1 MDEKDVKILLVED
14 EESVASFVKTEL
26 EFEDYQVVWAED
38 GKKALDLFT
47 QEKPTLILLDW
58 MLPVYDGMTVLR
70 RIRKQSDV
78 PIIMLTAKNSASDI
92 SSALDQGLDDYL
104 TKPFEIEELL
114 ARIRVVLRRLEKMR
128 QQNDVPDTSL
138 EFGPLKIDLLK
149 HEFYCDTEQIYLTP
163 KEFTLITELMRDPE
177 KVKSRD
183 ELLDTVWGY
192 DFVGQTNTVD
202 VYIRTIRNKIGE
214 PYKKIIKTIRGLGYC
229 LRKLDDEHEE
239 K

>member
-1 MDEKDVKILLVED
+1 
-14 EESVASFVKTEL
+14 
-26 EFEDYQVVWAED
+26 
-38 GKKALDLFT
+38 
-47 QEKPTLILLDW
+47 

-92 SSALDQGLDDYL
+92 SSALDQGLDDCL

-149 HEFYCDTEQIYLTP
+149 HEFYCDNEKIYLTP
-163 KEFTLITELMRDPE
+163 KEFALITELMRDPE
-177 KVKSRD
+177 QVKSRD

-214 PYKKIIKTIRGLGYC
+214 SYKKIIKTIRGLGYC

>member
-1 MDEKDVKILLVED
+1 
-14 EESVASFVKTEL
+14 
-26 EFEDYQVVWAED
+26 
-38 GKKALDLFT
+38 
-47 QEKPTLILLDW
+47 

-78 PIIMLTAKNSASDI
+78 PIIMLTAKTDASDI
-92 SSALDQGLDDYL
+92 SSALDQGLDDYI

-114 ARIRVVLRRLEKMR
+114 ARIRVILRRLTKIQQER
-128 QQNDVPDTSL
+128 QMPTAQF
-138 EFGPLKIDLLK
+138 EFGPFKIDLLK
-149 HEFYCDTEQIYLTP
+149 HKFYCNNKQIYLTP
-163 KEFTLITELMRDPE
+163 KEFALMTELMREPE

-214 PYKKIIKTIRGLGYC
+214 PDKKLIKTVRGLGYC
-229 LRKLDDEHEE
+229 LRKADD

>member
-92 SSALDQGLDDYL
+92 IL
-104 TKPFEIEELL
+104 
-114 ARIRVVLRRLEKMR
+114 IR
-128 QQNDVPDTSL
+128 D
-138 EFGPLKIDLLK
+138 
-149 HEFYCDTEQIYLTP
+149 
-163 KEFTLITELMRDPE
+163 
-177 KVKSRD
+177 
-183 ELLDTVWGY
+183 
-192 DFVGQTNTVD
+192 
-202 VYIRTIRNKIGE
+202 
-214 PYKKIIKTIRGLGYC
+214 
-229 LRKLDDEHEE
+229 
-239 K
+239 

>member
-114 ARIRVVLRRLEKMR
+114 ARIRVVLRRLEKCGSKM
-128 QQNDVPDTSL
+128 TSL
-138 EFGPLKIDLLK
+138 ILP
-149 HEFYCDTEQIYLTP
+149 
-163 KEFTLITELMRDPE
+163 
-177 KVKSRD
+177 
-183 ELLDTVWGY
+183 
-192 DFVGQTNTVD
+192 
-202 VYIRTIRNKIGE
+202 
-214 PYKKIIKTIRGLGYC
+214 
-229 LRKLDDEHEE
+229 
-239 K
+239 

>member
-38 GKKALDLFT
+38 GKKALELFT

-92 SSALDQGLDDYL
+92 SSALDQGLDDYI

-114 ARIRVVLRRLEKMR
+114 ARIRVVLRRLEKKCGSKM
-128 QQNDVPDTSL
+128 TSL
-138 EFGPLKIDLLK
+138 ILP
-149 HEFYCDTEQIYLTP
+149 
-163 KEFTLITELMRDPE
+163 
-177 KVKSRD
+177 
-183 ELLDTVWGY
+183 
-192 DFVGQTNTVD
+192 
-202 VYIRTIRNKIGE
+202 
-214 PYKKIIKTIRGLGYC
+214 
-229 LRKLDDEHEE
+229 
-239 K
+239 

>member
-78 PIIMLTAKNSASDI
+78 PIIMLTAKNSASCLLYTSD
-92 SSALDQGLDDYL
+92 AADEGL
-104 TKPFEIEELL
+104 
-114 ARIRVVLRRLEKMR
+114 V
-128 QQNDVPDTSL
+128 
-138 EFGPLKIDLLK
+138 
-149 HEFYCDTEQIYLTP
+149 
-163 KEFTLITELMRDPE
+163 
-177 KVKSRD
+177 
-183 ELLDTVWGY
+183 
-192 DFVGQTNTVD
+192 
-202 VYIRTIRNKIGE
+202 
-214 PYKKIIKTIRGLGYC
+214 
-229 LRKLDDEHEE
+229 
-239 K
+239 

>member
-78 PIIMLTAKNSASDI
+78 PIIMLLPPKI
-92 SSALDQGLDDYL
+92 L
-104 TKPFEIEELL
+104 
-114 ARIRVVLRRLEKMR
+114 
-128 QQNDVPDTSL
+128 
-138 EFGPLKIDLLK
+138 PLI
-149 HEFYCDTEQIYLTP
+149 
-163 KEFTLITELMRDPE
+163 
-177 KVKSRD
+177 
-183 ELLDTVWGY
+183 
-192 DFVGQTNTVD
+192 
-202 VYIRTIRNKIGE
+202 
-214 PYKKIIKTIRGLGYC
+214 
-229 LRKLDDEHEE
+229 
-239 K
+239 

>member
-114 ARIRVVLRRLEKMR
+114 ARIRVVLRRLEKT
-128 QQNDVPDTSL
+128 VSYT
-138 EFGPLKIDLLK
+138 
-149 HEFYCDTEQIYLTP
+149 HLTLP
-163 KEFTLITELMRDPE
+163 TKRC
-177 KVKSRD
+177 V
-183 ELLDTVWGY
+183 
-192 DFVGQTNTVD
+192 
-202 VYIRTIRNKIGE
+202 
-214 PYKKIIKTIRGLGYC
+214 
-229 LRKLDDEHEE
+229 
-239 K
+239 

>member
-38 GKKALDLFT
+38 GKKALELFT

-128 QQNDVPDTSL
+128 QQNDRSEEHTS
-138 EFGPLKIDLLK
+138 
-149 HEFYCDTEQIYLTP
+149 
-163 KEFTLITELMRDPE
+163 ELQ
-177 KVKSRD
+177 S
-183 ELLDTVWGY
+183 
-192 DFVGQTNTVD
+192 QN
-202 VYIRTIRNKIGE
+202 
-214 PYKKIIKTIRGLGYC
+214 
-229 LRKLDDEHEE
+229 
-239 K
+239 

>member
-14 EESVASFVKTEL
+14 EEAVASFVKTEL
-26 EFEDYQVVWAED
+26 EFEGYQVTWAQD
-38 GKKALDLFT
+38 GKEALEFFQ

-58 MLPVYDGMTVLR
+58 MLPIYDGMVVLR

-78 PIIMLTAKNSASDI
+78 PIMMLTAKTTASDI

-114 ARIRVVLRRLEKMR
+114 ARIRVILRRLSKK
-128 QQNDVPDTSL
+128 QQENARPTAQFD
-138 EFGPLKIDLLK
+138 FGPFTIDLIK
-149 HEFYCDTEQIYLTP
+149 HEFYYQQKQIYLTP
-163 KEFTLITELMRDPE
+163 KEFALMTELIREPE

-214 PYKKIIKTIRGLGYC
+214 PDKKLIKTVRGLGYC
-229 LRKLDDEHEE
+229 LRKADD
-239 K
+239 

>member
-1 MDEKDVKILLVED
+1 
-14 EESVASFVKTEL
+14 
-26 EFEDYQVVWAED
+26 
-38 GKKALDLFT
+38 
-47 QEKPTLILLDW
+47 

-92 SSALDQGLDDYL
+92 SSALDQGLDDCL

-149 HEFYCDTEQIYLTP
+149 HEFYCDNEKIYLTP
-163 KEFTLITELMRDPE
+163 KEFALITELMRDPE
-177 KVKSRD
+177 QVKVVMNYLIQSGDMTSLVKPTLSTSIF
-183 ELLDTVWGY
+183 EL
-192 DFVGQTNTVD
+192 FA
-202 VYIRTIRNKIGE
+202 
-214 PYKKIIKTIRGLGYC
+214 IK
-229 LRKLDDEHEE
+229 
-239 K
+239 